1 MPNTNCLSGP
11 AFSVIGDAY
20 FSGTTVS
27 FQVTFD
33 SPEDENSVLA
43 YEWTLDD
50 TLVIDQNNSQFNG
63 QLNCG
68 DHTIAARILSTT
80 GWSGRQSLEFATCRT
95 ATELVFYGV
104 DAINEGASTTYYIL
118 QLYSDGTSKDVTADY
133 IFGST
138 PGGSFNGNIFTAD
151 TDLNGY
157 DNYEVTINATKDA
170 EVPLTKQVTVINT
183 TPVVQTSLEIVGP
196 GSINEGGSASYI
208 VLATYS
214 NGSQQNLT
222 SSYVLSCSEGH
233 FSGNTLIIPS
243 NTTLNDTRTA
253 TIYASQSG
261 ISVLSKQITIND
273 VSVRS
278 GVLVVDLY
286 GAAADNII
294 GLIENAEVTGSH
306 VAAYTGHNIM
316 PSTAIP
322 SDALILASGFN
333 DPTWRFEFNIEK
345 LVIDYP
351 QTQNFVFYIKGRS
364 NVERIL
370 SGAFSVKNSD
380 AVMVLGTTPGGV
392 LMPGTIGGSNRFPLT
407 NVTTKIFAGA
417 NGSYDES
424 DLNTILKF
432 TYNVPADSISFTDYE
447 EPIVIP
453 DFDFM
458 AVRYHWVSGSG
469 ADLDVLVGFENNGTI
484 SDQQYVGYGQPSPT
498 VPINTIPQADAYL
511 WWGLDNTGQQGY
523 EGILIGIRK
532 FIEAYP
538 NSPNIVEVGLYAVW
552 FGVPATGNFSVE
564 LVTYKGGEMS
574 LEGNNFVNV
583 GGVEASSNIV
593 NMNTLIRKTNPS
605 PSTYFKVGT
614 VKYNKATAS
623 ATIQIN

>member
-27 FQVTFD
+27 FQVAFD
-33 SPEDENSVLA
+33 SPEDASSVLA
-43 YEWTLDD
+43 YEWSLDD
-50 TLVIDQNNSQFNG
+50 TLMIDQNNGQFSG
-63 QLNCG
+63 QLTCG
-68 DHTIAARILSTT
+68 EHTIGARILSTT
-80 GWSGRQSLEFATCRT
+80 GWSGIKSLEFATCRT
-95 ATELVFYGV
+95 ATELLFYGV
-104 DAINEGASTTYYIL
+104 DTINEGASTTYYIF
-118 QLYSDGTSKDVTADY
+118 QLYSDGTSKDVTVEY
-133 IFGST
+133 IFTTT
-138 PGGSFNGNIFTAD
+138 PGGSFNGNVFTAD
-151 TDLNGY
+151 TDLSGY
-157 DNYEVTINATKDA
+157 ENYEVTINATKNA

-196 GSINEGGSASYI
+196 GNINEGGTASYI

-214 NGSQQNLT
+214 NGSEQNLT
-222 SSYVLSCSEGH
+222 SSYVFSSSEGI

-243 NTTLNDTRTA
+243 NTTLGDSRTA
-253 TIYASQSG
+253 MIYASQSG
-261 ISVLSKQITIND
+261 IPVLSKQITIND
-273 VSVRS
+273 VSVSS

-286 GAAADNII
+286 GNSSFNVI
-294 GLIENAEVTGSH
+294 GLIDNAEVAGSH

-333 DPTWRFEFNIEK
+333 SPTWRFEFNIEK
-345 LVIDYP
+345 LVTDYP

-364 NVERIL
+364 NAESIL
-370 SGAFSVKNSD
+370 NGAFSVKTSD
-380 AVMVLGTTPGGV
+380 GVMTLGSDNGV
-392 LMPGTIGGSNRFPLT
+392 LMPGVLGGTNHVPLT
-407 NVTTKIFAGA
+407 NVSTKIFAGA

-432 TYNVPADSISFTDYE
+432 TYNVLGDSISYTTYE
-447 EPIVIP
+447 EPIVIA

-458 AVRYHWVSGSG
+458 AVRYHWLTGSG
-469 ADLDVLVGFENNGTI
+469 ADLDILAGLENNGTPF
-484 SDQQYVGYGQPSPT
+484 DQLYVGYGGPSAT
-498 VPINTIPQADAYL
+498 IPINTIPPSDAYL

-523 EGILIGIRK
+523 EGVLIGIRK
-532 FIEAYP
+532 FIDAFP

-552 FGVPATGNFSVE
+552 FGIPATGDFSVE

-574 LEGNNFVNV
+574 LVGNNFENV
-583 GGVEASSNIV
+583 GGVEVSSNTV

-614 VKYNKATAS
+614 IKYNKTTAT